1 MCSFLQKK
9 CMSSLAYPVEKGVPM
24 CIFRKKSACPCW
36 STLLKRA
43 SLCAFCFD
51 VSVGRLQGA
60 AIADFLAGVSVGRL
74 QGAAT
79 YRRFSGRRFCVSLCL
94 CVSVR
99 LCVCVSMCI

>member
-1 MCSFLQKK
+1 MCNFCKK
-9 CMSSLAYPVEKGVPM
+9 RCMSSLAYPVEKGVPM

-36 STLLKRA
+36 FTLLKRA

-60 AIADFLAGVSVGRL
+60 ATANSLSGIFWGRLQGAATVPVLASVSVGRL

-79 YRRFSGRRFCVSLCL
+79 ANFLAD
-94 CVSVR
+94 VSVGR
-99 LCVCVSMCI
+99 